1 MKSRSPLLKSHEFFI
16 VLFILSASADAQRRL
31 GRRGHG
37 YAGRWRHK
45 HHHPRHDEEDDAD
58 SEHRNQEGAG
68 GGTTSDGTFRLT
80 ADPDWDS
87 VNGYTF

>member
-1 MKSRSPLLKSHEFFI
+1 MRPSTRPSVRSTLPAHT
-16 VLFILSASADAQRRL
+16 
-31 GRRGHG
+31 
-37 YAGRWRHK
+37 
-45 HHHPRHDEEDDAD
+45 EEDVLTKLTVTALDAND
-58 SEHRNQEGAG
+58 NTVKERVFENVPVTRNQITRYTGSFFGSG